1 MIWSISTNWDKEAAY
16 WKLVHKDSLGCSGNF
31 AITKS
36 RQNESP
42 DDHEDGLH
50 EVGPDDGG
58 QASGNGEE
66 ASDALQGYKYSSFIR
81 VRTAKARVGTSSCL
95 FV

>member
-1 MIWSISTNWDKEAAY
+1 MT
-16 WKLVHKDSLGCSGNF
+16 CSGKY

-66 ASDALQGYKYSSFIR
+66 ASDALQGYKYTSSFIG
-81 VRTAKARVGTSSCL
+81 VRTAKARVGNRSCL
-95 FV
+95 FDLRPEQVWKSRMSIS